1 MTEWFS
7 VETKVRGLVAQLL
20 EPLLLRSAED
30 RTLLEKVKRQTD
42 SDRKKLEELE
52 FSQTKVQRKFALLDE
67 ANRRVQELGS
77 NLAITEGQL
86 VGRIDTQASKFEKSL
101 AECHKN
107 DNLLMTVASKA
118 QHLESQ
124 FQRFDDVLAKHQESV
139 LRQYQEVTNQVT
151 EGLTQVRQIARELE
165 DQTAKTTAAVAHMR
179 SVLPLHQSRIEVLE
193 RLQTDLTKALGQA
206 QREMINEKKLQ
217 AAEGQFNF
225 QIGSLSRQLTDEA
238 SKRRDI
244 EAFLEQQQP
253 VLTQFLISSALLA
266 AGDRRFVSRYIPYE
280 STLLE
285 SLAKESQSKPSGLG
299 NLRKMAEMRAR
310 EMEYRRADMDL
321 GAASPSSPGDA
332 SPSRSDKKRSR
343 VSFAL
348 SVQPATESL
357 PSQASEQKQEITY
370 PKFENRPIGAANN
383 PSEQLKHIEAG
394 TTDMLFQVPPEA
406 KPERSFITSKSV
418 ESVLVSETGNLE
430 AMMSAMQDQVMLEGD
445 EWVEVKLQEVLGTI
459 PILQKECGE
468 ALKTAKQ
475 TAEAYS
481 VLSKALRSEVQ
492 TLTKRDKRGS
502 TDFKGEL
509 GLVTERIVGLE
520 QSRMAQEQGLT
531 VLKEACRGLAECLI
545 SLQTLLA
552 QDEKDRENI
561 QLTGYREANRS
572 GSKPVISLNQ
582 DCLSCSGQTQ
592 PYLTAFKIACLNYA
606 PSLVRFRGNLLP
618 RIQVIEQVG
627 SLVQTVVSTQLGGL
641 RLLEP
646 RGTQDQGTTPRSTR
660 RVRRSLHL
668 SFI

>member
-52 FSQTKVQRKFALLDE
+52 FAQTKVQRKFALLDE

-77 NLAITEGQL
+77 NLAITEVQL
-86 VGRIDTQASKFEKSL
+86 VGRIDSQASKFEKSL
-101 AECHKN
+101 TECHKN

-139 LRQYQEVTNQVT
+139 LRQYQGVTTQVT

-193 RLQTDLTKALGQA
+193 RLQTDLTKALGQT

-225 QIGSLSRQLTDEA
+225 QIASLGRQLTDETA
-238 SKRRDI
+238 KRRDI

-253 VLTQFLISSALLA
+253 ILTQFLISSALLA

-285 SLAKESQSKPSGLG
+285 SLAKESQSKPSGLS
-299 NLRKMAEMRAR
+299 NLRKMAEMRTR
-310 EMEYRRADMDL
+310 EMEYRRADLDL
-321 GAASPSSPGDA
+321 GAASPSSPADL

-348 SVQPATESL
+348 SVQPATETL
-357 PSQASEQKQEITY
+357 PSQASEQKQEI
-370 PKFENRPIGAANN
+370 FENKPIGATNN
-383 PSEQLKHIEAG
+383 PSEPLKPIE
-394 TTDMLFQVPPEA
+394 TSKTDMLFQVPPEA
-406 KPERSFITSKSV
+406 KPQRSFITSKSV
-418 ESVLVSETGNLE
+418 ESVLVSDKDETGNLE

-445 EWVEVKLQEVLGTI
+445 EWVEVKLQEVLETI

-475 TAEAYS
+475 SAEAYS

-509 GLVTERIVGLE
+509 GVVTERIVGLE

-545 SLQTLLA
+545 SLQTLLV

-641 RLLEP
+641 RPLEL

>member
-52 FSQTKVQRKFALLDE
+52 FAQTKVQRKFALLDE

-77 NLAITEGQL
+77 NLAITETQL
-86 VGRIDTQASKFEKSL
+86 VGRIDSQASKFEKSL

-139 LRQYQEVTNQVT
+139 LRQYQGVTTQVT

-193 RLQTDLTKALGQA
+193 RLQTDLTKTLGQT

-225 QIGSLSRQLTDEA
+225 QIASLGRQLTDETT
-238 SKRRDI
+238 KRRDI

-285 SLAKESQSKPSGLG
+285 SLAKESQSKPSGLS
-299 NLRKMAEMRAR
+299 NLRKMAEMRTR
-310 EMEYRRADMDL
+310 EMEYRRADLDL
-321 GAASPSSPGDA
+321 GAASPSSPTDL

-348 SVQPATESL
+348 SVQPAAETL
-357 PSQASEQKQEITY
+357 PSQASEQKQEIT
-370 PKFENRPIGAANN
+370 ENKPIVAANN
-383 PSEQLKHIEAG
+383 PSEQLKLIE
-394 TTDMLFQVPPEA
+394 TSKTDMLFQVPPEA
-406 KPERSFITSKSV
+406 KPQRSFITSKSV
-418 ESVLVSETGNLE
+418 ESVLVSDKDETGNLE

-445 EWVEVKLQEVLGTI
+445 EWVEVKLQEVLETI

-475 TAEAYS
+475 SAEAYS

-509 GLVTERIVGLE
+509 GVVTERIVGLE

-545 SLQTLLA
+545 FLQTLLV

-641 RLLEP
+641 RPLEP